1 MSKHFPI
8 NLCFFIVLLLLFSAV
23 AVFSEQGF
31 LKANNTIQQQ
41 VFWHY
46 YLAVIVAAVLV
57 GAILGLT
64 GAILQVLLKNPLADA
79 GVLGI
84 SSGSQFI
91 GLLLLFFLQAS
102 GFTAFSFISFYI
114 ACVLGALLVLVVFLV
129 ILLTQ
134 NQLENIAII
143 ILVGVGLAAI
153 FSALTTLLMSF
164 SNHEILSQIIIW
176 QFGGFSSI
184 SWPQNFLLGIVGII
198 FCIFAYYKASIFDMF
213 SLGEKE
219 ANLMGVNIKA
229 LFCWLMILMALL
241 IATTVAIAGPIGFV
255 GLVSPHIARLL
266 LKVNNMVYLMTLSMS
281 IGAIIML
288 AATYC
293 SLNIAYPMIIPV
305 GIITALIGAPFLIG
319 LVIRQLSNH

>member
-91 GLLLLFFLQAS
+91 GLLLLFFLQAF
-102 GFTAFSFISFYI
+102 GFTAFSFISFLYRLC
-114 ACVLGALLVLVVFLV
+114 ARCTF
-129 ILLTQ
+129 
-134 NQLENIAII
+134 
-143 ILVGVGLAAI
+143 
-153 FSALTTLLMSF
+153 
-164 SNHEILSQIIIW
+164 
-176 QFGGFSSI
+176 GFSC
-184 SWPQNFLLGIVGII
+184 F
-198 FCIFAYYKASIFDMF
+198 F
-213 SLGEKE
+213 SDFTHPKS
-219 ANLMGVNIKA
+219 
-229 LFCWLMILMALL
+229 
-241 IATTVAIAGPIGFV
+241 T
-255 GLVSPHIARLL
+255 
-266 LKVNNMVYLMTLSMS
+266 
-281 IGAIIML
+281 
-288 AATYC
+288 
-293 SLNIAYPMIIPV
+293 
-305 GIITALIGAPFLIG
+305 
-319 LVIRQLSNH
+319 